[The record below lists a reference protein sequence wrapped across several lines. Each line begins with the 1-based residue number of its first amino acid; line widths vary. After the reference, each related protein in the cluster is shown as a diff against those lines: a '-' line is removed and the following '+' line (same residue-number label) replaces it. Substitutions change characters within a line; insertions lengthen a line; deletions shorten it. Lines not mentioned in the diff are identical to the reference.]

1 MKAKK
6 ISRFELAPALIEI
19 YTIIDKSCKL
29 GHVMSL
35 AAFLNIFMPLCCD
48 CTTMK
53 LSADM
58 THVSSSHFQ
67 NYPEEE
73 TGKTDFVGVTLTQ
86 VAFSWHIK
94 KDC

>member
-6 ISRFELAPALIEI
+6 ISRFELAHALIEI

-35 AAFLNIFMPLCCD
+35 AGKTSFRTLICH

-53 LSADM
+53 LSDM
-58 THVSSSHFQ
+58 THVHQHFRGK
-67 NYPEEE
+67 NYRSKNEAGRQ
-73 TGKTDFVGVTLTQ
+73 TSLVKY
-86 VAFSWHIK
+86 I
-94 KDC
+94 